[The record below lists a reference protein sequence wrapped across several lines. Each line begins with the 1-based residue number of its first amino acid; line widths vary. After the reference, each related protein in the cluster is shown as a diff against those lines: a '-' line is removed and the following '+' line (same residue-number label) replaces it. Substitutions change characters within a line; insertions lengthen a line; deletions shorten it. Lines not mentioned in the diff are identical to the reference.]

1 MLLRGE
7 MIWGEP
13 FFGMNCMVGVG
24 KALGDGA
31 CREARLVVGFTDAL
45 GVKARSGSSHM
56 DTEWGLI

>member
-1 MLLRGE
+1 